1 MFLSIGELAR
11 RSGVKVPT
19 VRYYESIELLPRP
32 DRSAGNQRRYDGAA
46 LSRLQFI
53 RHARD
58 MGFSID
64 DIRQLIELSGHPDQT
79 CAEADLIAR
88 KHLDLVSEKI
98 ERLSALRG
106 ELARMVDK
114 CRGGTLAQ
122 CHVIEVIA
130 DHRHCVHDH

>member
-1 MFLSIGELAR
+1 MFVSIGELAR

-19 VRYYESIELLPRP
+19 VRYYESIDLLPAP

-64 DIRQLIELSGHPDQT
+64 DIRQLIDLSGHPDQT
-79 CAEADLIAR
+79 CAEADMIAQ
-88 KHLDLVSEKI
+88 KHLDLVSDKI
-98 ERLSALRG
+98 DRLVALRG
-106 ELARMVDK
+106 ELERMVDN
-114 CRGGTLAQ
+114 CRGGTLAH

-130 DHRHCVHDH
+130 DHRHCNRDH